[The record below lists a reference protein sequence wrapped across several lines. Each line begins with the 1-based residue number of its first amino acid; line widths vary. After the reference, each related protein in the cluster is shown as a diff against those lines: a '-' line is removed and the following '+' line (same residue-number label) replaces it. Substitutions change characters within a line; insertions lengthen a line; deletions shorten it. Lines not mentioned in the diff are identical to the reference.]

1 MKKKLL
7 LKDVLALLRKEAEAA
22 GSQKEL
28 AAKLGVTA
36 QYVSDVLNG
45 RREPGESILKPLGLR
60 KVINYEESEAE

>member
-1 MKKKLL
+1 MKRRLT
-7 LKDVLALLRKEAEAA
+7 LKDVLALLRKEADAV

-45 RREPGESILKPLGLR
+45 RREPGEAILKPLGLR
-60 KVINYEESEAE
+60 KVISYESEN